1 MTTGR
6 IRLLPHALLSVPVFV
21 VSLLWGILVQIGEWA
36 AFGESLSTLAVR
48 LPLLCLVQVLMFAFP
63 FFTLHV
69 ICPRVRSKM
78 RNWLLLGSLLVGATV
93 RGVALGMLLF
103 LFGVS
108 DSPDLVFRIVASIT
122 HMAVVTVLLW
132 FLVSEVRG
140 LQARRRQLVAERD
153 QLVDLQLTV
162 QRDLERL
169 SDRATEE
176 IRRSI
181 LNSLGGLRSTDSME
195 LRQRLRVTI
204 DDVVRPLSHQ
214 LAAQPSA
221 WTPPQTPIE
230 TMGADW
236 PLAAREGLDPTL
248 IHPVA
253 VPVLLVWLG
262 LPIHL
267 FRFGPTLTA
276 VLVATVIIAIPAFW
290 LAKRIAIRLTAGRS
304 AGAKAAGFVIA
315 VIVGGLALGSATLP
329 YMLGQ
334 PRPFVFV
341 IAAPLLALL
350 ISGPFAIAESARA
363 QDLALESE
371 LRATT
376 AELRWTVTRARERYR
391 QQERALAHALHG
403 RLQAALAAAFLRL
416 DRAVTQG
423 ADDEALIQALQA
435 DVRAAVFELSIVNT
449 EPNTIDT
456 LIEMTQNNWF
466 GTVAISCELEEYE
479 RAALAADPICA
490 RSVNDLIPELVFNSV
505 RHGGATRVE
514 IKLEHEDERT
524 LRLSVI
530 DDGRTELNTTHHGL
544 GSTLLGE
551 ASITWSRTRENG
563 RTTTTCLLPC
573 LSRDAALVS
582 R

>member
-1 MTTGR
+1 MTTWR
-6 IRLLPHALLSVPVFV
+6 IRLLPHALLSLPVFL
-21 VSLLWGILVQIGEWA
+21 VSLLWGILVQTGEWA
-36 AFGESLSTLAVR
+36 AADEGPSTLAIR
-48 LPLLCLVQVLMFAFP
+48 MPLLFVVQLLMFAFP
-63 FFTLHV
+63 LFTLHV
-69 ICPRVRSKM
+69 ICPRVRSTM
-78 RNWLLLGSLLVGATV
+78 RNWLLLASLLLGAVV
-93 RGVALGMLLF
+93 RGFALGMLMF
-103 LFGVS
+103 ATGVA
-108 DSPDLVFRIVASIT
+108 DSPDVAYRIMASIT
-122 HMAVVTVLLW
+122 HMAVITIIAW

-140 LQARRRQLVAERD
+140 LQSRRRKLIAERD
-153 QLVDLQLTV
+153 QLIGLQQDV
-162 QRDLERL
+162 QRDLEQL
-169 SDRATEE
+169 GERATID
-176 IRRSI
+176 IRQSI
-181 LNSLGGLRSTDSME
+181 LQSLGDLQATQSRE
-195 LRQRLRVTI
+195 LQDRLRITI
-204 DDVVRPLSHQ
+204 DQVVRPLSHQ

-221 WTPPQTPIE
+221 WTAPPPTSQAT
-230 TMGADW
+230 GVDW

-253 VPVLLVWLG
+253 VPILLVWLG

-267 FRFGPTLTA
+267 FRFGAALSA
-276 VLVATVIIAIPAFW
+276 VFVGTVIIAIPAFW
-290 LAKRIAIRLTAGRS
+290 LTKRIAMWMTAGRS

-403 RLQAALAAAFLRL
+403 RLQAALTAAFLRL
-416 DRAVTQG
+416 DRAVEQG
-423 ADDEALIQALQA
+423 VDDEALIQALQA
-435 DVRAAVFELSIVNT
+435 DVRTAVFELSIVNT

-456 LIEMTQNNWF
+456 LIEMTQNNWL
-466 GTVAISCELEEYE
+466 GTVDINCELEEYE

-505 RHGGATRVE
+505 RHGGATRIN
-514 IKLEHEDERT
+514 IKLEQEDERT

-544 GSTLLGE
+544 GTTLLGE

-563 RTTTTCLLPC
+563 RTTTTCLLTC
-573 LSRDAALVS
+573 LRPDAALVS